1 MNIANI
7 FGLHMGCR
15 IKHSFM
21 CDNRLHEGTSLLT
34 GVEILQGGTILLEA
48 GFFKEYNYEYC
59 KIILKPL
66 SKITDEDKAEFM
78 EKFYPAD
85 SIFWRYM
92 RIVSFQASGLDVYS
106 TRYNQ
111 EGECPYCQLVTYT
124 YQQALFLSTKGY
136 KIEGIVSD
144 EYCEVEE

>member
-7 FGLHMGCR
+7 FGLHIGC
-15 IKHSFM
+15 K
-21 CDNRLHEGTSLLT
+21 
-34 GVEILQGGTILLEA
+34 VK
-48 GFFKEYNYEYC
+48 FKEDGKIYELIYVGKC
-59 KIILKPL
+59 EDEIPLTLNDGECGLGANPSEVKLLLKPL
-66 SKITDEDKAEFM
+66 SAITDDDKAEFM
-78 EKFYPAD
+78 EKFYPID

-111 EGECPYCQLVTYT
+111 EGECPYCQLVAYT

-136 KIEGIVSD
+136 KIEGIVPD

>member
-7 FGLHMGCR
+7 FGLHLGCR
-15 IKHSFM
+15 IKFKQSSS
-21 CDNRLHEGTSLLT
+21 DNYTGIGRLSAVKNGW
-34 GVEILQGGTILLEA
+34 VEISVEPDDTRLWYDCSDCKLL
-48 GFFKEYNYEYC
+48 
-59 KIILKPL
+59 LKPL

-111 EGECPYCQLVTYT
+111 ECECPYCQLVTYT

-136 KIEGIVSD
+136 KIEGIVPD
-144 EYCEVEE
+144 EYKEVEE